1 MSQLPPPPSPPPPG
15 GAYPG
20 GYGGGYSAKKT
31 NGFAIASLVLG
42 IIPCCN
48 GILAIIFGF
57 VAKNQIKQSGGTQGG
72 DGMATA
78 GIVLGIAW
86 LVITAIL
93 YATGSIDVGTN

>member
-1 MSQLPPPPSPPPPG
+1 MSQLPPPPPPPG
-15 GAYPG
+15 GAWAQPPS
-20 GYGGGYSAKKT
+20 GYSAQKT

-48 GILAIIFGF
+48 GILAIVFGF

-78 GIVLGIAW
+78 GIVLGFAW
-86 LVITAIL
+86 LVGTLLL
-93 YATGSIDVGTN
+93 YAVGAIDINAN

>member
-1 MSQLPPPPSPPPPG
+1 MSQLPPPPPPPSSPPPG
-15 GAYPG
+15 GAY
-20 GYGGGYSAKKT
+20 GGGYSAQKKT

-57 VAKNQIKQSGGTQGG
+57 VAKNQIKQSGGTQSG

-78 GIVLGIAW
+78 GIVLGFAW
-86 LVITAIL
+86 LFITVIL
-93 YATGSIDVGTN
+93 YATGSIDVNTN